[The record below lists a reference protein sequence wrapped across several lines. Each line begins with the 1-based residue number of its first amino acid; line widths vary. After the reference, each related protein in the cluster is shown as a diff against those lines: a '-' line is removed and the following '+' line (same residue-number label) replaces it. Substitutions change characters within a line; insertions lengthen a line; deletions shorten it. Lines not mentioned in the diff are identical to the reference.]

1 MPGKIKIVSLSSV
14 DILFCVTLTFKPWQP
29 KKIKTSQDSSSE
41 DLIHFW
47 TRSWCPD
54 HVRCC
59 CDTLRASER
68 TSLKIP
74 ALNLGPAPRREL
86 TFLPTLFR
94 AERVRDPRWSQ
105 RRGGRTAASPDTGH
119 SCVRSPGVCR
129 NSRRWP
135 GHTGSY
141 LTPSPGCHSGRLA
154 AGRHKAKSKNGK
166 SKCENS
172 RMSRIQGNKY
182 RINLGH
188 SLGCSININRL

>member
-68 TSLKIP
+68 ADKPENPCVKFRPGAQAGAHIP
-74 ALNLGPAPRREL
+74 AGTIPGRAGSGPEVESEERWTNGGLTRHWSQLRPVTRRLQKQSPLTGSHWELPDTVPRLSQRQAGGGPA
-86 TFLPTLFR
+86 
-94 AERVRDPRWSQ
+94 Q
-105 RRGGRTAASPDTGH
+105 
-119 SCVRSPGVCR
+119 
-129 NSRRWP
+129 
-135 GHTGSY
+135 
-141 LTPSPGCHSGRLA
+141 
-154 AGRHKAKSKNGK
+154 SKEQK
-166 SKCENS
+166 
-172 RMSRIQGNKY
+172 R
-182 RINLGH
+182 
-188 SLGCSININRL
+188 